1 MDLLQWFIN
10 LLIKKLL
17 VVVLKNEKF
26 SNKELVKE
34 LHKPV
39 IRNLNKRKVQ
49 SPFIDNI
56 CLADLA
62 D

>member
-1 MDLLQWFIN
+1 M
-10 LLIKKLL
+10 
-17 VVVLKNEKF
+17 VLKNEKF

-62 D
+62 DW